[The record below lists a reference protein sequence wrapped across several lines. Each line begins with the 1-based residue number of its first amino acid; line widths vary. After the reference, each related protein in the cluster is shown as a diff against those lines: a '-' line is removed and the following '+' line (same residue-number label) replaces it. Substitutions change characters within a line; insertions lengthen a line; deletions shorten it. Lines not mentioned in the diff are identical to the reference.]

1 MYKMGCGIAWFE
13 EPENHLNAKLEVLRP
28 KCSSLVFYAPP
39 TKTSYTTPHYH
50 PKYEMKVKDFFM
62 LEGFLKLILTLL

>member
-13 EPENHLNAKLEVLRP
+13 EPKNHLNAKLEVLRP
-28 KCSSLVFYAPP
+28 KFSSLVFYAPP

-50 PKYEMKVKDFFM
+50 PKYE
-62 LEGFLKLILTLL
+62 I

>member
-28 KCSSLVFYAPP
+28 KFSSLVFYAPP

-50 PKYEMKVKDFFM
+50 PKYV
-62 LEGFLKLILTLL
+62 I